1 MASGV
6 KKLQINVDVQAAFS
20 SALKQADNFKKKL
33 SSLSLPKTIT
43 KDLEKDLADY
53 QKNLQKILNF
63 KPTTNN
69 LGEYRNLIS
78 QLNDSFKQLSVSI
91 NSLESNTEE
100 AFSKNPKIENYKQQI
115 ESLKKDIQALD
126 KATKSYYGVTS
137 SDSKAKQDA
146 ARKEKQRQTAGLT
159 GAAAE
164 STAKKQEQM
173 TAALKESAKA
183 KEKLTKLETQLAEET
198 QKTNTAQNQAKK
210 EVKELT
216 DATKGLSNPTK
227 SATESLEDL
236 TKQANELAARDASA
250 RMLDNI
256 KRITAVGVAVN
267 YARQQL
273 QKMKETYLELDAS
286 LTQIAVVSGKTRDEM
301 WGNIGAFN
309 EMARRLGT
317 TTVEVVE
324 ASKLYYQ
331 QGKSQSEVMELVE
344 QTAILASISEL
355 EFADATEYLTAAIN
369 GFKLEADDAVNITD
383 VWANLAAKAAVD
395 TDELAIAISK
405 VASIAKSAGA
415 DIETTSAFLTKM
427 IETTREAPENLGTA
441 LKTIIA
447 RFQELKD
454 STEAL
459 EDGVDANKVEKA
471 LKQADVAL
479 RDSAGQ
485 FRDFD
490 DVIMELSSKWDGL
503 DRNTQR
509 YIATIAAGA
518 RQQSRFIALV
528 EDYDRNV
535 ELVNMAQNSAGA
547 SAAQFNT
554 QLTGL
559 QASMNRLQASWEALY
574 LSLDEGSSIF
584 SFLIDL
590 VADFVQS
597 LADIGLV
604 GTSIF
609 AGLGVILA
617 QLVVHWLSY
626 NQQIIAF
633 EITKQGVIIT
643 TKTVADAS
651 LKSFKTAMSAMGPY
665 TLALIA
671 VSAVVAA
678 VMAGVNALNKVLH
691 KNEIAARESAEAMQ
705 QYQGELGKANQEIA
719 SLESLVEEYNK
730 LKNSGEDV
738 TEIQQ
743 QISDQFPELA
753 QKLDSQRNGWANLND
768 VVKEYIDVQNEVAAN
783 AARGY
788 LSESIKNQTAEINDE
803 IDTLSKQVEYMEN
816 TILEGHLLRNTDRLT
831 EAAKKEREET
841 PFGSKLP
848 DIYPI
853 LLDDGTYNWGTK
865 EEHDAQLQDLKN
877 KLSDTEKELAD
888 LPKNILSS
896 QADSYADTMARGQG
910 ITSVAGK
917 GIFRYL
923 VEDIADQ
930 WDSTKNDYSEE
941 AKRLVSEQGRILNQA
956 YEDYINNPANKPED
970 KELLTSLFAGD
981 LSVISQKD
989 LEKFDKIFG
998 NMDAWKS
1005 IRGKAS
1011 EQRQEYINYLT
1022 DIFNIS
1028 DSSVFDDLATKT
1040 LISYTSKLKAI
1051 MSDDSMSQRLKETFK
1066 TLYKS
1071 ALSGDLFEEAEISS
1085 ELKQQLTNA
1094 FASIDIDDD
1103 DAVLNLM
1110 TDLRQAGLETSDAYF
1125 ALSSQFD
1132 ALGVSLDNLVN
1143 IAGKEA
1149 YETMEL
1155 LTKGITDGLSVD
1167 EFTQLQAA
1175 LEGYGYALELDGKMA
1190 YYSADGIKINNEAL
1204 DQAKDAILTGSKA
1217 EIEAT
1222 KASLT
1227 AQLEKDKLVLQA
1239 IENEI
1244 SARQLQ
1250 GESQAEETE
1259 KGVQNLAVLGNS
1271 FELLNNIISVA
1282 GKTAAAFMSMF
1293 GAKVDTSMFTQ
1304 MSGSIESIQSQLS
1317 NINWDDVSTGILK
1330 EAQGILKD
1338 RIDATTIAI
1347 GALDTASSDID
1358 KNLNDMADAAKKAAN
1373 ASGKS
1378 ADAAKAYADA
1388 LKEQA
1393 EALKAAAEAEQKRIE
1408 TEVEGI
1414 KKVLEARKKALEEQN
1429 EAIQKQI
1436 DKEKE
1441 AQEILLEA
1449 YLKYLEKRKDEY
1461 QQTLDD
1467 MEKAAEKARKAA
1479 DESNEN
1485 LTFQNQ
1491 IAQDY
1496 YKDQIKLI
1504 DEKIN
1509 ALNKEAEAEDRLQ
1522 KLQEARD
1529 AYERAKNTKNRL
1541 VLVRGAGWVF
1551 KRDQEEISSTYDAL
1565 RDAEREVEIAKL
1577 NEEKELLQDQADAWA
1592 EKAENIGKTTE
1603 ELEKYNKAY
1612 KEFANMTEEQ
1622 RKEALN
1628 AFIDAV
1634 IRNNQLNQDATDK
1647 ENAFEDQSDAEKE
1660 GTLAW
1665 NIAKVE
1671 ELSEQTSELIDK
1683 IGKSAEELI
1692 KDNKINQVVD
1702 SLDSLLGEKGI
1713 EGLVSHLDTLT
1724 HGVNSY
1730 IDNFLKLSEQMTQN
1744 ESAVEAI
1751 DKALEDWDELTE
1763 NLGKSQSEL
1772 NKELQLFNYYNQMTI
1787 EQLSKDSAVY
1797 NDIANQVSNLADQWE
1812 RVNAAQ
1818 AAYEAAQARADA
1830 ISKAN
1835 KNGEGYATGGV
1846 NTYTGLAAV
1855 HGTKSR
1861 PEVFLNNS
1869 QAGALFKFIDGLTRM
1884 PTLNKRNTPQNVVA
1898 STSKTEDNST
1908 NYTNCKFEVVSN
1920 EDSIDSL
1927 LQDVK
1932 NRSPLRKF

>member
-6 KKLQINVDVQAAFS
+6 KKLQINVDVQAAFT
-20 SALKQADNFKKKL
+20 SALKEAENFKKKL

-53 QKNLQKILNF
+53 QKNLQKLLNF

-69 LGEYRNLIS
+69 LGEYRNLIG
-78 QLNDSFKQLSVSI
+78 QLNESFKQLNVSM
-91 NSLESNTEE
+91 NSLESNTQE
-100 AFSKNPKIENYKQQI
+100 AFANNPKIENYKQQI
-115 ESLKKDIQALD
+115 ESLKNEIQALD

-137 SDSKAKQDA
+137 SDSKKKQDIA
-146 ARKEKQRQTAGLT
+146 IKEKQEQTSGLT

-173 TAALKESAKA
+173 QAALKESARA
-183 KEKLTKLETQLAEET
+183 KEKLIKLEAQLEEAT
-198 QKTNTAQNQAKK
+198 IENNKAQQQAVEAAKTVSSAYQNVSPPVKEATNSLNQWENQA
-210 EVKELT
+210 EQIRSQEMYQTLNNT
-216 DATKGLSNPTK
+216 LS
-227 SATESLEDL
+227 
-236 TKQANELAARDASA
+236 RW
-250 RMLDNI
+250 
-256 KRITAVGVAVN
+256 TAIGIAVN
-267 YARQQL
+267 FAREQL
-273 QKMKETYLELDAS
+273 VKMKDTYLDLDAN

-301 WGNIGAFN
+301 WDMVGTYN
-309 EMARRLGT
+309 EMARRLGAT
-317 TTVEVVE
+317 TSQVVE
-324 ASKLYYQ
+324 SSKLYFQ
-331 QGKSQSEVMELVE
+331 QGRSQSEVMELVE
-344 QTAILASISEL
+344 QTTILATISEL
-355 EFADATEYLTAAIN
+355 DFADATNYLTAAIN
-369 GFKLEADDAVNITD
+369 GFKLEADDASNITD

-395 TDELAIAISK
+395 TNELAVAISK

-479 RDSAGQ
+479 RDSTGQ

-559 QASMNRLQASWEALY
+559 EASMNRLQASWESLY
-574 LSLDEGSSIF
+574 TSFNASNVFSSI
-584 SFLIDL
+584 ID
-590 VADFVQS
+590 S
-597 LADIGLV
+597 LANI
-604 GTSIF
+604 TQSF
-609 AGLGVILA
+609 ADLGVIGTALFA
-617 QLVVHWLSY
+617 ALSFAAVKFGIKIVSMNPALV
-626 NQQIIAF
+626 
-633 EITKQGVIIT
+633 
-643 TKTVADAS
+643 
-651 LKSFKTAMSAMGPY
+651 KSNG
-665 TLALIA
+665 TLALSVGTIGTA
-671 VSAVVAA
+671 YQVAGLEAMNAGRKFLVVAGSA
-678 VMAGVNALNKVLH
+678 ITTLLPLIVIVGLITLAIKKLNDYIH
-691 KNEIAARESAEAMQ
+691 RNEIAAREAEEALQEYTGAM
-705 QYQGELGKANQEIA
+705 GAANQEID
-719 SLESLVEEYNK
+719 SLQSLSDEFTK
-730 LKNSGEDV
+730 LTEAGEDTAEV
-738 TEIQQ
+738 RQ
-743 QISDQFPELA
+743 QIIDQFPELA
-753 QKLDSQRNGWANLND
+753 EQLDIETASYEKLTGTIE
-768 VVKEYIDVQNEVAAN
+768 EYINKKKIEAAQNAAQAGFARQTKQDSDLKGEIDDLESDRRKLRYVYSSLVSDSTNAN
-783 AARGY
+783 AEYVKSLEKQIGDIEEEIKEKTQELENVAEYTRGEI
-788 LSESIKNQTAEINDE
+788 SSIVAGFAFDEGLKGDYSQQFLQALFGDLDVSKVDAE
-803 IDTLSKQVEYMEN
+803 TGK
-816 TILEGHLLRNTDRLT
+816 ILES
-831 EAAKKEREET
+831 A
-841 PFGSKLP
+841 
-848 DIYPI
+848 YPY
-853 LLDDGTYNWGTK
+853 T
-865 EEHDAQLQDLKN
+865 
-877 KLSDTEKELAD
+877 
-888 LPKNILSS
+888 
-896 QADSYADTMARGQG
+896 
-910 ITSVAGK
+910 
-917 GIFRYL
+917 
-923 VEDIADQ
+923 VE
-930 WDSTKNDYSEE
+930 
-941 AKRLVSEQGRILNQA
+941 
-956 YEDYINNPANKPED
+956 
-970 KELLTSLFAGD
+970 
-981 LSVISQKD
+981 
-989 LEKFDKIFG
+989 
-998 NMDAWKS
+998 MM
-1005 IRGKAS
+1005 
-1011 EQRQEYINYLT
+1011 QEYINS
-1022 DIFNIS
+1022 IGNIMES
-1028 DSSVFDDLATKT
+1028 EDAELASVLA
-1040 LISYTSKLKAI
+1040 
-1051 MSDDSMSQRLKETFK
+1051 
-1066 TLYKS
+1066 S
-1071 ALSGDLFEEAEISS
+1071 ALGGDTTKITQEVISKWKELGFDIQKALPEIYSTYQADMKDNRSFLANILGLNQIPGVEDFPQLMSFPDDIIRAWRTKFEEAKDNDELTAAYKQIFNALVNGINIEEFEGDTEALNQAFNSLDPNNLQEIIQILAMLEEGGVKTGNELVDALTTVADTANRTLSDVIPQTFELAEAYKDIDKAINDGLDS
-1085 ELKQQLTNA
+1085 EEEAFSLFQQMAETMPELKNLTMY
-1094 FASIDIDDD
+1094 DIFSFDGENWK
-1103 DAVLNLM
+1103 L
-1110 TDLRQAGLETSDAYF
+1110 AGEYGDSYL
-1125 ALSSQFD
+1125 Q
-1132 ALGVSLDNLVN
+1132 
-1143 IAGKEA
+1143 I
-1149 YETMEL
+1149 
-1155 LTKGITDGLSVD
+1155 
-1167 EFTQLQAA
+1167 LQAMAAGERDLAIAHIDEAIAKNNQTIADQRA
-1175 LEGYGYALELDGKMA
+1175 L
-1190 YYSADGIKINNEAL
+1190 
-1204 DQAKDAILTGSKA
+1204 AKDAETFAEHLESKAAVAEANELLQVSTNDVGIATANFMSLISGSKVDFKTYEEGVRGTA
-1217 EIEAT
+1217 EQLKALAADLRETAQNANDNADAAENDNIKLEGLKNGIISAGNAT
-1222 KASLT
+1222 K
-1227 AQLEKDKLVLQA
+1227 DY
-1239 IENEI
+1239 
-1244 SARQLQ
+1244 
-1250 GESQAEETE
+1250 
-1259 KGVQNLAVLGNS
+1259 
-1271 FELLNNIISVA
+1271 
-1282 GKTAAAFMSMF
+1282 
-1293 GAKVDTSMFTQ
+1293 
-1304 MSGSIESIQSQLS
+1304 
-1317 NINWDDVSTGILK
+1317 
-1330 EAQGILKD
+1330 
-1338 RIDATTIAI
+1338 
-1347 GALDTASSDID
+1347 D
-1358 KNLNDMADAAKKAAN
+1358 KNLRSSTKSSGKAADAAKT
-1373 ASGKS
+1373 
-1378 ADAAKAYADA
+1378 YADA

-1393 EALKAAAEAEQKRIE
+1393 EALQAATEAEQKRIE

-1429 EAIQKQI
+1429 EAIQEQI

-1461 QQTLDD
+1461 QKTLDD
-1467 MEKAAEKARKAA
+1467 MEKAAEKAREAA

-1496 YKDQIKLI
+1496 YKDQIELI

-1509 ALNKEAEAEDRLQ
+1509 ALNKEAQAEDRLQ

-1551 KRDQEEISSTYDAL
+1551 KRDQEELSSTYDAL

-1612 KEFANMTEEQ
+1612 KEFSDMTEEQ

-1628 AFIDAV
+1628 AFIEAV

-1683 IGKSAEELI
+1683 IGKSAEDLI

-1702 SLDSLLGEKGI
+1702 SLDNLLGDKGI

-1724 HGVNSY
+1724 HGVNTY

-1744 ESAVEAI
+1744 ENAIDAI

-1772 NKELQLFNYYNQMTI
+1772 NKELELFNYYNKMTI

-1818 AAYEAAQARADA
+1818 AAYEAAQAHADA
-1830 ISKAN
+1830 ISKASS
-1835 KNGEGYATGGV
+1835 GEGYATGGV

>member
-78 QLNDSFKQLSVSI
+78 QLNDSFKQLSISI

-115 ESLKKDIQALD
+115 ENLKKEIQALD

-146 ARKEKQRQTAGLT
+146 ARKEKQELTAGLT

-183 KEKLTKLETQLAEET
+183 KEKLIKLEAQLEEAT
-198 QKTNTAQNQAKK
+198 IENNKAQQQAVTG
-210 EVKELT
+210 VKNISSAYEKVN
-216 DATKGLSNPTK
+216 APIEE
-227 SATESLEDL
+227 ATEVLS
-236 TKQANELAARDASA
+236 KWNNETEQIKAQEASSNLNNTLARWTGIGIAVQFAR
-250 RMLDNI
+250 N
-256 KRITAVGVAVN
+256 
-267 YARQQL
+267 QL
-273 QKMKETYLELDAS
+273 QKMKETYLDLDAS
-286 LTQIAVVSGKTRDEM
+286 LTQIAVVSGRTRDQM
-301 WGNIGAFN
+301 WDMIGTYN
-309 EMARRLGT
+309 EMAQRLGAT
-317 TTVEVVE
+317 TSQVVE
-324 ASKLYYQ
+324 SSKLYFQ
-331 QGKSQSEVMELVE
+331 QGRSQSEVMELVE
-344 QTAILASISEL
+344 QTTILATISEL
-355 EFADATEYLTAAIN
+355 DFADATNYLTAAIN
-369 GFKLEADDAVNITD
+369 GFKLEADDASNITD

-395 TDELAIAISK
+395 TNELAVAISK

-559 QASMNRLQASWEALY
+559 EASMNRLQAAWEGLY
-574 LSLDEGSSIF
+574 TSFNASNIF
-584 SFLIDL
+584 SNLIDGA
-590 VADFVQS
+590 ADLIANLS
-597 LADIGLV
+597 DLGL
-604 GTSIF
+604 GFTTLSTIAIF
-609 AGLGVILA
+609 AFSKIAIASAASSVKVIAGEAGKL
-617 QLVVHWLSY
+617 
-626 NQQIIAF
+626 
-633 EITKQGVIIT
+633 T
-643 TKTVADAS
+643 
-651 LKSFKTAMSAMGPY
+651 
-665 TLALIA
+665 A
-671 VSAVVAA
+671 VSAVTAGLQAQAVAA
-678 VMAGVNALNKVLH
+678 KASLLAMAPQLIALTAIIAGITLLAGAIYGLNRIINKN
-691 KNEIAARESAEAMQ
+691 KIASREAAEALQ
-705 QYQGELGKANQEIA
+705 EYTGKMGAANQEIE
-719 SLESLVEEYNK
+719 SLETLQEQYQEAYK
-730 LKNSGEDV
+730 KGEDLA
-738 TEIQQ
+738 EIKQQ
-743 QISDQFPELA
+743 LIDQFPDAIEGLDIETASYSELTNAINEYIIAKRAEAAEAAIGAIQSRKEKSAADYNDEADELA
-753 QKLDSQRNGWANLND
+753 SSGTNRQALQQARNAIQKAKNTGLPEQTFEWDGETVTASEYVRRYEKLQEDIRDLRNKANEDVKATAGEIQSIAAKYILDEGITGTFAQQYVTQLLSGLTSADIDEKGL
-768 VVKEYIDVQNEVAAN
+768 KEGTIKFSSDILQSYVD
-783 AARGY
+783 
-788 LSESIKNQTAEINDE
+788 SIDE
-803 IDTLSKQVEYMEN
+803 IMNS
-816 TILEGHLLRNTDRLT
+816 G
-831 EAAKKEREET
+831 
-841 PFGSKLP
+841 
-848 DIYPI
+848 
-853 LLDDGTYNWGTK
+853 
-865 EEHDAQLQDLKN
+865 DAEV
-877 KLSDTEKELAD
+877 TTALA
-888 LPKNILSS
+888 
-896 QADSYADTMARGQG
+896 
-910 ITSVAGK
+910 
-917 GIFRYL
+917 
-923 VEDIADQ
+923 
-930 WDSTKNDYSEE
+930 
-941 AKRLVSEQGRILNQA
+941 
-956 YEDYINNPANKPED
+956 
-970 KELLTSLFAGD
+970 
-981 LSVISQKD
+981 
-989 LEKFDKIFG
+989 
-998 NMDAWKS
+998 
-1005 IRGKAS
+1005 
-1011 EQRQEYINYLT
+1011 
-1022 DIFNIS
+1022 
-1028 DSSVFDDLATKT
+1028 
-1040 LISYTSKLKAI
+1040 
-1051 MSDDSMSQRLKETFK
+1051 
-1066 TLYKS
+1066 S
-1071 ALSGDLFEEAEISS
+1071 ALSGNPLKLTKEIIERLKDLGFDIEKALPEVYSAYQTDMKDNRNFLGSLLGLNQIPGVEDFPQLMSFPDDIIRAWRTKFEEAKDND
-1085 ELKQQLTNA
+1085 ELTSAYKQIFNA
-1094 FASIDIDDD
+1094 LVNGINIEEFKGDM
-1103 DAVLNLM
+1103 DALNQAFNSLDPSNLQEVIQILAMLEEGGVKTGNELVDALM
-1110 TDLRQAGLETSDAYF
+1110 TVADTANQT
-1125 ALSSQFD
+1125 LSSVIPQTFEL
-1132 ALGVSLDNLVN
+1132 A
-1143 IAGKEA
+1143 EA
-1149 YETMEL
+1149 Y
-1155 LTKGITDGLSVD
+1155 K
-1167 EFTQLQAA
+1167 
-1175 LEGYGYALELDGKMA
+1175 
-1190 YYSADGIKINNEAL
+1190 
-1204 DQAKDAILTGSKA
+1204 
-1217 EIEAT
+1217 
-1222 KASLT
+1222 
-1227 AQLEKDKLVLQA
+1227 
-1239 IENEI
+1239 
-1244 SARQLQ
+1244 
-1250 GESQAEETE
+1250 
-1259 KGVQNLAVLGNS
+1259 
-1271 FELLNNIISVA
+1271 
-1282 GKTAAAFMSMF
+1282 
-1293 GAKVDTSMFTQ
+1293 
-1304 MSGSIESIQSQLS
+1304 
-1317 NINWDDVSTGILK
+1317 
-1330 EAQGILKD
+1330 
-1338 RIDATTIAI
+1338 
-1347 GALDTASSDID
+1347 DID
-1358 KNLNDMADAAKKAAN
+1358 KAINDGLDSEEEAFNLFQQMAETMPELENLTMYDIFSFDGENWKLAGEYGDEYLQILQAMAAGERDLAIAHIDEAIAKNNQGIAYNTAVKNQAESLADEIESKAN
-1373 ASGKS
+1373 AVEANEQLVYSIDDVGTVMASLLTLIRNAPVDFDSLTGEVKGSAEKMRALASDLRDVASDAKNNASALEDDNKKLEGLKNGIISAGNATKDYDKNLRSSTKSSGK
-1378 ADAAKAYADA
+1378 ATDAAKAYADA

-1393 EALKAAAEAEQKRIE
+1393 EALKDAAEAEQKRIE

-1429 EAIQKQI
+1429 ETIQKQI

-1467 MEKAAEKARKAA
+1467 MEKAAEKAREAA

-1491 IAQDY
+1491 MAQDY
-1496 YKDQIKLI
+1496 YKDQIELI

-1509 ALNKEAEAEDRLQ
+1509 ALNEEAEAEDRLQ

-1830 ISKAN
+1830 ISKAS

-1920 EDSIDSL
+1920 EDSIDGL

>member
-91 NSLESNTEE
+91 NNLESNTEE

-115 ESLKKDIQALD
+115 ENLKKEIQALD

-146 ARKEKQRQTAGLT
+146 ARKEKQELTAGLT

-183 KEKLTKLETQLAEET
+183 KEKLIKLEAQLEEAT
-198 QKTNTAQNQAKK
+198 IENNKAQQQAVTAAKTVSNAYQNVSPPIKEATNSLNQWENQA
-210 EVKELT
+210 EQIRSQNMYQTLNNT
-216 DATKGLSNPTK
+216 LS
-227 SATESLEDL
+227 
-236 TKQANELAARDASA
+236 RW
-250 RMLDNI
+250 
-256 KRITAVGVAVN
+256 TAIGIAVN
-267 YARQQL
+267 FAREQL
-273 QKMKETYLELDAS
+273 VKMKDTYLDLDAN
-286 LTQIAVVSGKTRDEM
+286 LTQIAVVSGRTRDEM
-301 WGNIGAFN
+301 WDMIGTYN
-309 EMARRLGT
+309 EMARRLGAT
-317 TTVEVVE
+317 TSQVVE
-324 ASKLYYQ
+324 SSKLYFQ
-331 QGKSQSEVMELVE
+331 QGRSQSEVMELVE
-344 QTAILASISEL
+344 QTTILATISEL
-355 EFADATEYLTAAIN
+355 DFADATNYLTAAIN
-369 GFKLEADDAVNITD
+369 GFKLEADDASNITD

-395 TDELAIAISK
+395 TNELAVAISK

-479 RDSAGQ
+479 RDSTGQ

-547 SAAQFNT
+547 SAAQFST

-559 QASMNRLQASWEALY
+559 EASMNRLQASWEGLY
-574 LSLDEGSSIF
+574 TSFNVSNIF
-584 SFLIDL
+584 SGIIDI
-590 VADFVQS
+590 
-597 LADIGLV
+597 LADI
-604 GTSIF
+604 T
-609 AGLGVILA
+609 
-617 QLVVHWLSY
+617 Q
-626 NQQIIAF
+626 
-633 EITKQGVIIT
+633 
-643 TKTVADAS
+643 
-651 LKSFKTAMSAMGPY
+651 SF
-665 TLALIA
+665 
-671 VSAVVAA
+671 
-678 VMAGVNALNKVLH
+678 
-691 KNEIAARESAEAMQ
+691 
-705 QYQGELGKANQEIA
+705 
-719 SLESLVEEYNK
+719 
-730 LKNSGEDV
+730 
-738 TEIQQ
+738 
-743 QISDQFPELA
+743 
-753 QKLDSQRNGWANLND
+753 
-768 VVKEYIDVQNEVAAN
+768 
-783 AARGY
+783 
-788 LSESIKNQTAEINDE
+788 
-803 IDTLSKQVEYMEN
+803 
-816 TILEGHLLRNTDRLT
+816 
-831 EAAKKEREET
+831 
-841 PFGSKLP
+841 
-848 DIYPI
+848 
-853 LLDDGTYNWGTK
+853 
-865 EEHDAQLQDLKN
+865 
-877 KLSDTEKELAD
+877 AD
-888 LPKNILSS
+888 L
-896 QADSYADTMARGQG
+896 G
-910 ITSVAGK
+910 IVG
-917 GIFRYL
+917 
-923 VEDIADQ
+923 
-930 WDSTKNDYSEE
+930 
-941 AKRLVSEQGRILNQA
+941 
-956 YEDYINNPANKPED
+956 
-970 KELLTSLFAGD
+970 TSLFAALGFAAIKFGIKVVAMNPAIIKSNG
-981 LSVISQKD
+981 LMAVSVSTIGTAYKVAGIEALNAGKKFLVVAGSALTTLLPLVVAIGAIIYVIDKVNKYIHRHEIALREAKEALQEYQGALGQAQQEITTYQSLQNELDETYKKGESLIEIRKKIIEQAPEVADMVDVETASYEELTKAIQKYLKEKQEEAAINAINVAKEQKTIAEEELETLPKIQETGKRQTVYYPSGRVEFLPVEWSYNGKIYDDYEEALQARQQDIEEANRKIEQYSKVSFSNIKIISSNIINE
-989 LEKFDKIFG
+989 LGIEGNPEAEKIVSLMLYGASPEDFENGTYIGDKIAELSKDNILGIQKKVSNFIT
-998 NMDAWKS
+998 DSPAPETLESAWQKFL
-1005 IRGKAS
+1005 IG
-1011 EQRQEYINYLT
+1011 
-1022 DIFNIS
+1022 
-1028 DSSVFDDLATKT
+1028 DSSEL
-1040 LISYTSKLKAI
+1040 S
-1051 MSDDSMSQRLKETFK
+1051 SDIVKQ
-1066 TLYKS
+1066 
-1071 ALSGDLFEEAEISS
+1071 FEEAGVKLKELAPELIEEYQNRRVELAN
-1085 ELKQQLTNA
+1085 ELKNFGIEGQDYQSNSILAKWIEKLQTANEKEIEVYKATFSALTDED
-1094 FASIDIDDD
+1094 F
-1103 DAVLNLM
+1103 
-1110 TDLRQAGLETSDAYF
+1110 
-1125 ALSSQFD
+1125 LSSLDEEQREVIQN
-1132 ALGVSLDNLVN
+1132 VSGDTETLLRAYSLLKDMAGETADEIRDKLNES
-1143 IAGKEA
+1143 IAANGD
-1149 YETMEL
+1149 
-1155 LTKGITDGLSVD
+1155 I
-1167 EFTQLQAA
+1167 
-1175 LEGYGYALELDGKMA
+1175 
-1190 YYSADGIKINNEAL
+1190 
-1204 DQAKDAILTGSKA
+1204 
-1217 EIEAT
+1217 IE
-1222 KASLT
+1222 T
-1227 AQLEKDKLVLQA
+1227 AQGKL
-1239 IENEI
+1239 NEYTN
-1244 SARQLQ
+1244 QLN
-1250 GESQAEETE
+1250 T
-1259 KGVQNLAVLGNS
+1259 L
-1271 FELLNNIISVA
+1271 
-1282 GKTAAAFMSMF
+1282 KTAATEGVSSEELNNLKIEYGITADDIESYDIMTGKYILSEEAALRLAKAKEEEELATIDASIATEQESLAKAQNRLETVEVALKALENAEAHKN
-1293 GAKVDTSMFTQ
+1293 GAKAAYSMAQAVHIMNEQLGIETPALAEDTDFTLDYTNAIIDLKEQ
-1304 MSGSIESIQSQLS
+1304 LTTEKESLEDAITAHQENIKELQLQRKATLGSANATNLS
-1317 NINWDDVSTGILK
+1317 AKSTGK
-1330 EAQGILKD
+1330 
-1338 RIDATTIAI
+1338 AT
-1347 GALDTASSDID
+1347 
-1358 KNLNDMADAAKKAAN
+1358 
-1373 ASGKS
+1373 
-1378 ADAAKAYADA
+1378 DAAKAYADA

-1393 EALKAAAEAEQKRIE
+1393 EALKAATEAEQKRIE

-1467 MEKAAEKARKAA
+1467 MEKAAEKAREAA

-1496 YKDQIKLI
+1496 YKDQIELI

-1830 ISKAN
+1830 ISKAS

-1920 EDSIDSL
+1920 EDSIDGL

>member
-6 KKLQINVDVQAAFS
+6 KKLQINVDVQAAFT
-20 SALKQADNFKKKL
+20 SALKEAENFKKKL

-53 QKNLQKILNF
+53 QKNLQKLLNF

-69 LGEYRNLIS
+69 LGEYRNLIG
-78 QLNDSFKQLSVSI
+78 QLNESFKQLNVSM
-91 NSLESNTEE
+91 NSLESNTQE
-100 AFSKNPKIENYKQQI
+100 AFANKPKINNYKQQI
-115 ESLKKDIQALD
+115 ESLKNEIQALD
-126 KATKSYYGVTS
+126 KATKSYYKVTS
-137 SDSKAKQDA
+137 SDSKKKQEA
-146 ARKEKQRQTAGLT
+146 AIKEKEEQTSGLT

-173 TAALKESAKA
+173 KAALKESAKL
-183 KEKLTKLETQLAEET
+183 KERLAKLEAQLAETIE
-198 QKTNTAQNQAKK
+198 KTNKAQEEAKNK
-210 EVKELT
+210 AKAAGEAFGNMTPPVKEASKSLEELSE
-216 DATKGLSNPTK
+216 DAAKIKADDLSNTMM
-227 SATESLEDL
+227 
-236 TKQANELAARDASA
+236 N
-250 RMLDNI
+250 NI
-256 KRITAVGVAVN
+256 KRITALGVAVN
-267 YARQQL
+267 YAHNQL
-273 QKMKETYLELDAS
+273 QKMKETYLELDKS
-286 LTQIAVVSGKTRDEM
+286 LTQIAVVSGRTRDEM
-301 WGNIGAFN
+301 WANVDAYN

-317 TTVEVVE
+317 TTTEVVE

-331 QGKSQSEVMELVE
+331 QGKTQSEVMELVE

-369 GFKLEADDAVNITD
+369 GFKLEADDAANITD

-395 TDELAIAISK
+395 TDELAVAISK

-471 LKQADVAL
+471 LKEADVAL
-479 RDSAGQ
+479 RDSTGQ

-559 QASMNRLQASWEALY
+559 EASMNRLRSSWEALY
-574 LSLDEGSSIF
+574 LSLNEGPTLLSSFIDA
-584 SFLIDL
+584 IADL
-590 VADFVQS
+590 VQSFADLGFG
-597 LADIGLV
+597 A
-604 GTSIF
+604 TAIF
-609 AGLGVILA
+609 AAIGVALT
-617 QLVVHWLSY
+617 QLTVTWLSTSKAVIAAEAAKKGAMVTTKVVADAVNNSFKASMKALGPY
-626 NQQIIAF
+626 AAILVII
-633 EITKQGVIIT
+633 GVII
-643 TKTVADAS
+643 
-651 LKSFKTAMSAMGPY
+651 GGII
-665 TLALIA
+665 LA
-671 VSAVVAA
+671 VQ
-678 VMAGVNALNKVLH
+678 ALNKAFNKH
-691 KNEIAARESAEAMQ
+691 KIAAREAAEAAREYNAAAAEAKQ
-705 QYQGELGKANQEIA
+705 QYQSIEDLSKKYEEAYNKGEDLAEIQNQLLDQYPDLAKEIDFATDSYSEINKKLEEYIKLKKIEAAENFVKGKKEEVKEKEESVADIQSKGLSNYDYTLTGISAYRNKDTGEIVYDSNNTLVFNTNYELVNKFIDDEGNEFIGTAKEFLKYLQEKDSELQTLLKEAESAKEISFSMTKDISIGLATEINSEGNEDLISLMLYGITTDDFDEETGKLKEDIKNNLQENLPKLQQISKQILANNDNPELQEAWSKLLTGDTSLLTQDIINQLENLGLVFDEVFPGIAQLYQEKTEQLDNQLKAYGASLGEDFSNSFKQMWIDRLDSANNDELENSLSNILYMIEHGLNSDVFGENTEKIQEALNKIDPYNVNDLVDILALLEDSGIDTSNALTQTLLKTLRQVGSVGEEAAKELDSFYNELKKITSAVDEGMSFEDTLNMIMESEGALSTEDFSLDPLTGKWKLSQEAAERYAEALKQIQLEKIADKKA
-719 SLESLVEEYNK
+719 SLEAAIAQAEQENATLHAALAAAKSGSAYSQEAQQMSVLAKIVEILNNLLGINVSASAQAVDSILAEGDSRAKLVEE
-730 LKNSGEDV
+730 LEAQVSSSDKN
-738 TEIQQ
+738 
-743 QISDQFPELA
+743 
-753 QKLDSQRNGWANLND
+753 
-768 VVKEYIDVQNEVAAN
+768 
-783 AARGY
+783 
-788 LSESIKNQTAEINDE
+788 
-803 IDTLSKQVEYMEN
+803 
-816 TILEGHLLRNTDRLT
+816 LEALRN
-831 EAAKKEREET
+831 EYEM
-841 PFGSKLP
+841 
-848 DIYPI
+848 
-853 LLDDGTYNWGTK
+853 
-865 EEHDAQLQDLKN
+865 LK
-877 KLSDTEKELAD
+877 
-888 LPKNILSS
+888 
-896 QADSYADTMARGQG
+896 
-910 ITSVAGK
+910 
-917 GIFRYL
+917 
-923 VEDIADQ
+923 
-930 WDSTKNDYSEE
+930 
-941 AKRLVSEQGRILNQA
+941 
-956 YEDYINNPANKPED
+956 
-970 KELLTSLFAGD
+970 
-981 LSVISQKD
+981 
-989 LEKFDKIFG
+989 
-998 NMDAWKS
+998 
-1005 IRGKAS
+1005 
-1011 EQRQEYINYLT
+1011 
-1022 DIFNIS
+1022 
-1028 DSSVFDDLATKT
+1028 
-1040 LISYTSKLKAI
+1040 
-1051 MSDDSMSQRLKETFK
+1051 
-1066 TLYKS
+1066 
-1071 ALSGDLFEEAEISS
+1071 SS
-1085 ELKQQLTNA
+1085 ET
-1094 FASIDIDDD
+1094 
-1103 DAVLNLM
+1103 
-1110 TDLRQAGLETSDAYF
+1110 
-1125 ALSSQFD
+1125 
-1132 ALGVSLDNLVN
+1132 
-1143 IAGKEA
+1143 
-1149 YETMEL
+1149 
-1155 LTKGITDGLSVD
+1155 
-1167 EFTQLQAA
+1167 
-1175 LEGYGYALELDGKMA
+1175 
-1190 YYSADGIKINNEAL
+1190 
-1204 DQAKDAILTGSKA
+1204 
-1217 EIEAT
+1217 
-1222 KASLT
+1222 
-1227 AQLEKDKLVLQA
+1227 A
-1239 IENEI
+1239 IENE
-1244 SARQLQ
+1244 
-1250 GESQAEETE
+1250 
-1259 KGVQNLAVLGNS
+1259 
-1271 FELLNNIISVA
+1271 
-1282 GKTAAAFMSMF
+1282 TAAKMLNTKASQEA
-1293 GAKVDTSMFTQ
+1293 AKA
-1304 MSGSIESIQSQLS
+1304 SG
-1317 NINWDDVSTGILK
+1317 K
-1330 EAQGILKD
+1330 A
-1338 RIDATTIAI
+1338 
-1347 GALDTASSDID
+1347 
-1358 KNLNDMADAAKKAAN
+1358 ADAAQ
-1373 ASGKS
+1373 
-1378 ADAAKAYADA
+1378 AYADA

-1393 EALKAAAEAEQKRIE
+1393 EALQAATEAEQKRIE

-1429 EAIQKQI
+1429 EAIQEQI

-1461 QQTLDD
+1461 QKTLDD
-1467 MEKAAEKARKAA
+1467 MEKAAEKAREAA

-1496 YKDQIKLI
+1496 YKDQIELI

-1509 ALNKEAEAEDRLQ
+1509 ALNKEAQAEDRLQ

-1551 KRDQEEISSTYDAL
+1551 KRDQEELSSTYDAL

-1577 NEEKELLQDQADAWA
+1577 NEEKELLQDQANAWA

-1612 KEFANMTEEQ
+1612 KEFSDMTEEQ

-1628 AFIDAV
+1628 AFIEAV

-1683 IGKSAEELI
+1683 IGKSAEDLI

-1702 SLDSLLGEKGI
+1702 SLDNLLGDKGI

-1724 HGVNSY
+1724 HGVNTY

-1744 ESAVEAI
+1744 ENAIDAI

-1772 NKELQLFNYYNQMTI
+1772 NKELELFNYYNKMTI

-1818 AAYEAAQARADA
+1818 AAYEAAQAHADA
-1830 ISKAN
+1830 ISKASS
-1835 KNGEGYATGGV
+1835 GEGYATGGV